1 MSLIRVV
8 ISDDHPVVRS
18 GIRLAL
24 EQAPDITVVG
34 EACNGREA
42 LRLVAELAPDVLV
55 LDIEMP
61 ELSGIEVTRQLQAA
75 GDPVQILTMSAHDDE
90 QYVVEM
96 LSIGAAGYLTK
107 DEAYSTIVGAVRGV
121 AQREHGWLSR
131 RVAARVAERT
141 CKPRAPGVQLTDRE
155 HEVLRLLV
163 SGKTN
168 QHIARTLFISEKT
181 VEKHLGGMFE
191 KLGVGTRVE
200 AAVWAV
206 RARIV

>member
-1 MSLIRVV
+1 MIPIRVV
-8 ISDDHPVVRS
+8 ISDDHPIVRS

-24 EQAPDITVVG
+24 EHAPEIIVVG
-34 EACNGREA
+34 EASNGHEA
-42 LRLVAELAPDVLV
+42 LRLVEELAPDVLV

-75 GDPVQILTMSAHDDE
+75 RHPVQILTISAHDDE
-90 QYVVEM
+90 QYIIEM

-107 DEAYSTIVGAVRGV
+107 DEAYSTIVSAVRGV
-121 AQREHGWLSR
+121 ARRESGWLSR

-141 CKPRAPGVQLTDRE
+141 CKQATSGIQLTERE
-155 HEVLRLLV
+155 QEVLRLLV
-163 SGKTN
+163 CGKTN
-168 QHIARTLFISEKT
+168 QGIARMLFISEKT